1 DTITG
6 GVFNDLL
13 IGGSGADTI
22 TGGDGDDTL
31 EGGQGKDTLN
41 GGSGAD
47 TYFYEATTDGST
59 TPGSGDVIATANF
72 VSGTDEF
79 VFKSS
84 AFGDGGLSFDV
95 GITGVPFDTNEATTL
110 NNLTTAANTDREAYF
125 VELTGSTFTGDAGAA
140 LFNSIDTKLAAGS
153 AAAGKGF
160 VIVDNGTNTK
170 ILFDSNFS
178 AASDGSLIEIATITG
193 LADGG
198 TIDDATQDLVVV
210 PT

>member
-1 DTITG
+1 M
-6 GVFNDLL
+6 
-13 IGGSGADTI
+13 
-22 TGGDGDDTL
+22 
-31 EGGQGKDTLN
+31 
-41 GGSGAD
+41 
-47 TYFYEATTDGST
+47 
-59 TPGSGDVIATANF
+59 
-72 VSGTDEF
+72 
-79 VFKSS
+79 
-84 AFGDGGLSFDV
+84 
-95 GITGVPFDTNEATTL
+95 
-110 NNLTTAANTDREAYF
+110 TTAANTDREAYF

-153 AAAGKGF
+153 AAGKGF

-198 TIDDATQDLVVV
+198 TITNEDLQVVDV

>member
-1 DTITG
+1 ML
-6 GVFNDLL
+6 V
-13 IGGSGADTI
+13 
-22 TGGDGDDTL
+22 GGDGDDTITGFAGNDTL
-31 EGGQGKDTLN
+31 EGGKGKDTLN

-47 TYFYEATTDGST
+47 TYFYGATTDGST

-84 AFGDGGLSFDV
+84 AFGDGGLSFGV
-95 GITGVPFDTNEATTL
+95 GITDVPFDNDIDDTL
-110 NNLTTAANTDREAYF
+110 DNLTTAANTDREAYF

-170 ILFDSNFS
+170 ILFDPNFS
-178 AASDGSLIEIATITG
+178 AASDGSLIELATITG
-193 LADGG
+193 LADGS
-198 TIDDATQDLVVV
+198 TIDDAFDNPDLVVV
-210 PT
+210 P